1 QQLAPVVSS
10 LGAAILTSGRAD
22 DIESLFAYL
31 ERTTDQDAWLHEAI
45 LAGVDRF
52 IPGEGDRQRTAF
64 LPEAPDALIAFAKG
78 EGELA
83 SRARAALQ
91 YLRWQGQSIDPAK
104 ALASLNEEQ
113 RRLFE
118 RGRTEFAVCAACH
131 QADGRGMEGL
141 APALVGSRW
150 ATGGAD

>member
-1 QQLAPVVSS
+1 LSV
-10 LGAAILTSGRAD
+10 AILTSGRAE

-31 ERTTDQDAWLHEAI
+31 ERSADQNAWLHEAV
-45 LAGVDRF
+45 LDGVDRF

-64 LPEAPDALIAFAKG
+64 LPEAPDTLIAFARG
-78 EGELA
+78 EGERA
-83 SRARAALQ
+83 GRARATLQ
-91 YLRWQGQSIDPAK
+91 YLRWQGQNIDPAK
-104 ALASLNEEQ
+104 ALASLNDEQ

-131 QADGRGMEGL
+131 QADGRGMDGL

-150 ATGGAD
+150 ATGGVDALVRIVLN